1 MNKSVKPAR
10 PEQIAICQAIF
21 AEAER
26 QGLDNTAFAEL
37 AGKTINSIRLTK
49 RYSNIGM
56 HLMLDFAEALDV
68 QIMMVNRD
76 GLRIL

>member
-1 MNKSVKPAR
+1 MNKSIKPAR
-10 PEQIAICQAIF
+10 PEQIAISNALF
-21 AEAER
+21 DEAAR
-26 QGLDNTAFAEL
+26 QGLDNKAFAVRT
-37 AGKTINSIRLTK
+37 GKTENSVRLTK